1 MDKEEDKMK
10 IKSYDLFYSTL
21 VLSLLIILC
30 SFILFVKLSE
40 IPRRVCHTEEKIEF
54 FEVSDD
60 ITEFPFSTEIIC
72 EEGVEVNEYRGI
84 GEKVIYGYYDK
95 VGKNCMKKTKE
106 EICEIK

>member
-54 FEVSDD
+54 FEVSDT
-60 ITEFPFSTEIIC
+60 IIEFPFSTEIIC
-72 EEGVEVNEYRGI
+72 EEGVDIVEYDI
-84 GEKVIYGYYDK
+84 LDQKTIYGFSYE
-95 VGKNCMKKTKE
+95 VGKKCMKKTKE